1 MTLNIHVLLAKV
13 NELFNYLTFVNEI
26 HYYGFYF
33 TMTQSQNV
41 TVYAKV
47 HLEAFGL
54 LCLSFISLTPSQNDT
69 NKFTKV
75 TSIS

>member
-1 MTLNIHVLLAKV
+1 MTLHIHVLLAKV

-47 HLEAFGL
+47 RLEAFGL
-54 LCLSFISLTPSQNDT
+54 LSVSVSFHSHLLKMTPINLQR
-69 NKFTKV
+69 
-75 TSIS
+75 